1 MYYNSLYILNDI
13 RERNMSMLNIRLTD
27 QIEQQ
32 LSEEARREN
41 RTRSEIARDALTWYL
56 TEIEKKTFHGSTPG
70 RSTGSICKRKIR
82 QEAREIAEEFLP
94 LESEV
99 LDIAED
105 LKSGK
110 LQHEAPGEKWW
121 K

>member
-1 MYYNSLYILNDI
+1 
-13 RERNMSMLNIRLTD
+13 MSMLNIRLTD

-56 TEIEKKTFHGSTPG
+56 TEIEKKRFMDQLLEEA
-70 RSTGSICKRKIR
+70 REAYANENIR

-94 LESEV
+94 LENEV

-110 LQHEAPGEKWW
+110 LQLEAPGEKWW

>member
-1 MYYNSLYILNDI
+1 
-13 RERNMSMLNIRLTD
+13 MSMLNIRLTD

-56 TEIEKKTFHGSTPG
+56 TEIEKKRFMDQLLEEA
-70 RSTGSICKRKIR
+70 REAYANENIR
-82 QEAREIAEEFLP
+82 QEAKEIAEEFLP
-94 LESEV
+94 LENEA

-105 LKSGK
+105 PKSGK
-110 LQHEAPGEKWW
+110 LQHEEPGEKWW

>member
-1 MYYNSLYILNDI
+1 
-13 RERNMSMLNIRLTD
+13 MSMLNIRLTD

-41 RTRSEIARDALTWYL
+41 RTRSEIARDALSWYL
-56 TEIEKKTFHGSTPG
+56 TEIEKKRFMDQLLEEA
-70 RSTGSICKRKIR
+70 REAYANEKIR

>member
-1 MYYNSLYILNDI
+1 
-13 RERNMSMLNIRLTD
+13 MSMLNIRLTD

-56 TEIEKKTFHGSTPG
+56 TEIEKKRFMDQLLEEA
-70 RSTGSICKRKIR
+70 REAYANENIR
-82 QEAREIAEEFLP
+82 QEAKEIAEEFLP
-94 LESEV
+94 LENEM

-110 LQHEAPGEKWW
+110 LQYEAPGEKWW

>member
-1 MYYNSLYILNDI
+1 MA
-13 RERNMSMLNIRLTD
+13 MLNIRLTD

-56 TEIEKKTFHGSTPG
+56 TEIEKKRFMDQLLEEA
-70 RSTGSICKRKIR
+70 REAYANENIR

-94 LESEV
+94 LENEV

-110 LQHEAPGEKWW
+110 LQHEEPGEKWW

>member
-1 MYYNSLYILNDI
+1 MT
-13 RERNMSMLNIRLTD
+13 MLNIRLTD

-56 TEIEKKTFHGSTPG
+56 TEIEKKRFMDQLLEEAREAYANGN
-70 RSTGSICKRKIR
+70 IR

-94 LESEV
+94 LENEM

>member
-1 MYYNSLYILNDI
+1 
-13 RERNMSMLNIRLTD
+13 MSMLNIRLTD

-41 RTRSEIARDALTWYL
+41 RTRSEIARDALSWYL
-56 TEIEKKTFHGSTPG
+56 TEIEKKRFMDQLLEEA
-70 RSTGSICKRKIR
+70 REAYANENIR
-82 QEAREIAEEFLP
+82 QEAKEIAEEFLP
-94 LESEV
+94 LENEV

>member
-1 MYYNSLYILNDI
+1 
-13 RERNMSMLNIRLTD
+13 MSMLNIRLTD

-56 TEIEKKTFHGSTPG
+56 TEIEKKRFMDQLLEEV
-70 RSTGSICKRKIR
+70 REAYANENIR
-82 QEAREIAEEFLP
+82 QEAKEIAEEFLS
-94 LESEV
+94 LENEV

-105 LKSGK
+105 SKSGK

>member
-1 MYYNSLYILNDI
+1 MP
-13 RERNMSMLNIRLTD
+13 MLNIRLTD

-56 TEIEKKTFHGSTPG
+56 TEIEKKRFMNQLLEEA
-70 RSTGSICKRKIR
+70 REAYANENIR
-82 QEAREIAEEFLP
+82 QEAKEIAEEFLP
-94 LESEV
+94 LENEA

-105 LKSGK
+105 PKSGK
-110 LQHEAPGEKWW
+110 LQHKGPDEKWW

>member
-1 MYYNSLYILNDI
+1 
-13 RERNMSMLNIRLTD
+13 MSMLNIRLTD

-56 TEIEKKTFHGSTPG
+56 TEIEKKRFMDQLLEES
-70 RSTGSICKRKIR
+70 REAYANENIR
-82 QEAREIAEEFLP
+82 QEAKEIAEEFLP
-94 LESEV
+94 LENEV

>member
-1 MYYNSLYILNDI
+1 
-13 RERNMSMLNIRLTD
+13 MSMLNIRLTD

-56 TEIEKKTFHGSTPG
+56 TEIEKKRFMDQLLEEAREAYANENIH
-70 RSTGSICKRKIR
+70 

-94 LESEV
+94 LENEV
-99 LDIAED
+99 SDIAED

>member
-1 MYYNSLYILNDI
+1 
-13 RERNMSMLNIRLTD
+13 MSMLNIRLTD

-56 TEIEKKTFHGSTPG
+56 TEIEKKRFMDQLLEEA
-70 RSTGSICKRKIR
+70 REAYANEKIR

>member
-1 MYYNSLYILNDI
+1 
-13 RERNMSMLNIRLTD
+13 MSMLNIRLTD

-56 TEIEKKTFHGSTPG
+56 TEIEKKRFMDQLLEEA
-70 RSTGSICKRKIR
+70 REAYANENVR
-82 QEAREIAEEFLP
+82 QEAKEIAEEFLP
-94 LESEV
+94 LENEV

-110 LQHEAPGEKWW
+110 LQHEAPSEKWW

>member
-1 MYYNSLYILNDI
+1 
-13 RERNMSMLNIRLTD
+13 MSMLNIRLTD

-56 TEIEKKTFHGSTPG
+56 TEIEKKRFMDQLLEEA
-70 RSTGSICKRKIR
+70 REAYANENIR

-94 LESEV
+94 LENEV

>member
-1 MYYNSLYILNDI
+1 
-13 RERNMSMLNIRLTD
+13 MSMLNIRLTD

-32 LSEEARREN
+32 LSEEARRKN
-41 RTRSEIARDALTWYL
+41 RTRSEIARDALAWYL
-56 TEIEKKTFHGSTPG
+56 TEIEKKRFMNQLLEEA
-70 RSTGSICKRKIR
+70 REAYANENIR
-82 QEAREIAEEFLP
+82 QEAKEIAEEFLP
-94 LESEV
+94 LENEA

-105 LKSGK
+105 PKSGK